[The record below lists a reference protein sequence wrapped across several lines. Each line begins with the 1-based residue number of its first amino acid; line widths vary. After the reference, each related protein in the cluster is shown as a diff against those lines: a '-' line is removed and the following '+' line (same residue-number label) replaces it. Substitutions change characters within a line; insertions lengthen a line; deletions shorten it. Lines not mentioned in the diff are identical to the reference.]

1 MILIDFLAMIVLY
14 AVRKAIK
21 ALNQEDNLGDILF
34 IFLAL
39 FGFLFL
45 TIDLIEKIL
54 GLFQV

>member
-14 AVRKAIK
+14 AVRKVIQS
-21 ALNQEDNLGDILF
+21 LNQDDNLGDVLF
-34 IFLAL
+34 LLLAL

-54 GLFQV
+54 GLF

>member
-14 AVRKAIK
+14 TVRKAIK
-21 ALNQEDNLGDILF
+21 SLNQDDNLGDILF
-34 IFLAL
+34 IFLAI

-54 GLFQV
+54 GLF